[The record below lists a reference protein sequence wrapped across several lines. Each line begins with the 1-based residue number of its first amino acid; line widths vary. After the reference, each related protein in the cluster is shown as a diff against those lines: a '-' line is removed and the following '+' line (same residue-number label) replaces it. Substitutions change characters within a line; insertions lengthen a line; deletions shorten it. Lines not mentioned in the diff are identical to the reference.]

1 MGIYVTHIRELA
13 LNGNVKFKLAAAG
26 TEEMG
31 IEPEKIES
39 SGLPDGSIVS
49 AAAMVDPHD
58 ENVRTFKIV
67 RHEPATSGFSKT
79 LVQKYHM
86 TLSELMERLKARKK
100 A

>member
-49 AAAMVDPHD
+49 AAAMVDPLHQGH
-58 ENVRTFKIV
+58 RIRQCRQCH
-67 RHEPATSGFSKT
+67 RH
-79 LVQKYHM
+79 H
-86 TLSELMERLKARKK
+86 SELHRV
-100 A
+100 